1 MTPTPERPDFAA
13 AIDLL
18 EGAARGLLMC
28 GKRPLEE
35 RKKQATEMMDGVFAL
50 RAYPALVEECEQLRA
65 ESNGKNWQG
74 IARIAALETENAAL
88 EAELDA
94 ASKELDI
101 TRESLSVARAEVE
114 RLRKTYAAEHHS
126 FHQAE
131 AELDAARP
139 LIEAAMGYK
148 PEPFGHGRERLHEA
162 AIDYA
167 DAYRERRDREQK
179 EKT

>member
-50 RAYPALVEECEQLRA
+50 RAYPALVEEREQLRA

-88 EAELDA
+88 KDA
-94 ASKELDI
+94 
-101 TRESLSVARAEVE
+101 
-114 RLRKTYAAEHHS
+114 
-126 FHQAE
+126 
-131 AELDAARP
+131 LDAARP

-148 PEPFGHGRERLHEA
+148 PEPFGHGREGLHEA
-162 AIDYA
+162 AQDYQ
-167 DAYRERRDREQK
+167 QK
-179 EKT
+179 TSEKGEKP